1 MCSSPAL
8 CLHILCSK
16 RKIWKKL
23 IHFYRRAKKT
33 SQVIGLQ
40 TARKNKILCLILFI
54 PKIPS
59 LNLWNITMVKLW
71 RKQKMH
77 NKFSIVQHKLASV
90 EYSQSASSQETI
102 IRNSCTEFEKKP
114 QLINCR
120 RYICKISIIW
130 CLSLHLRE
138 RNDHCVLKPLSA
150 GLCNLK

>member
-8 CLHILCSK
+8 CLDILCSK

-54 PKIPS
+54 PKILS

-77 NKFSIVQHKLASV
+77 NKFSIVQHKVASV
-90 EYSQSASSQETI
+90 EYSQSTSSQETI
-102 IRNSCTEFEKKP
+102 IQNSCTEFEKKTPTYKLQKIHLQNIYYLMP
-114 QLINCR
+114 QFASAWE
-120 RYICKISIIW
+120 KW
-130 CLSLHLRE
+130 SL
-138 RNDHCVLKPLSA
+138 CA
-150 GLCNLK
+150 